1 MITNADIEKL
11 KQVFP
16 TRNDLNDFARKE
28 DLKEIRDD
36 LKEMEKRMTKTI
48 VNAIMEVYE
57 ILGKHDQEFKPL
69 KREQRGQRVA
79 IGDHEMRNE
88 QPPQQADGVSYCHSD
103 PEHSGEESI

>member
-79 IGDHEMRNE
+79 I
-88 QPPQQADGVSYCHSD
+88 
-103 PEHSGEESI
+103 